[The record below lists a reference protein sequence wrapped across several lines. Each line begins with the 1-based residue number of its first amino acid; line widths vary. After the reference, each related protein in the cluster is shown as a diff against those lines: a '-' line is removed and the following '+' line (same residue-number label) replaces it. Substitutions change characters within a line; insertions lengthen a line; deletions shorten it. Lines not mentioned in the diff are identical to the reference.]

1 MYPLSLIH
9 ELTNKLKGAKYFTK
23 LDVHWGYNTVRI
35 KDGDKWR
42 VAFCTN
48 RDLYK
53 ALMMFL
59 CLMNFPAMFQMIMNM
74 IFCKL
79 INKGKVVICI
89 DDIMIFTA
97 DIEEH
102 HQIEKE
108 VLEILWKINLFLK
121 PSKCKFETKETEYLR
136 LIVGHGTA
144 KMDLVKVKAIA
155 EWPVP

>member
-1 MYPLSLIH
+1 
-9 ELTNKLKGAKYFTK
+9 
-23 LDVHWGYNTVRI
+23 
-35 KDGDKWR
+35 
-42 VAFCTN
+42 
-48 RDLYK
+48 
-53 ALMMFL
+53 
-59 CLMNFPAMFQMIMNM
+59 MNFPAMFQMIMNM

-155 EWPVP
+155 EWPASPIKQKRTPIIFGAFKFLSQIHRRF